1 MPIYSK
7 LMKYKCI
14 KWSRFE
20 QPFSLDFFKFPQVFS
35 FFWKIV

>member
-14 KWSRFE
+14 KWK
-20 QPFSLDFFKFPQVFS
+20 QPFSLDFFKFPQVF
-35 FFWKIV
+35 